1 MHIALLAERNARVEY
16 DRPGVLGLETRVS
29 AHTRERVQALSDP
42 VGVEFEAAQ
51 MRPEHLAHCDL
62 PRLCDVEQLAQVV
75 DEQVDAVCLKYLA
88 NQSAVDVELSLYVG
102 QRAPDLR
109 QAMILADGIQ
119 DVRFDEVEERE
130 RGRRAASHRENG
142 FEVAHP

>member
-1 MHIALLAERNARVEY
+1 M
-16 DRPGVLGLETRVS
+16 
-29 AHTRERVQALSDP
+29 
-42 VGVEFEAAQ
+42 
-51 MRPEHLAHCDL
+51 
-62 PRLCDVEQLAQVV
+62 V

-130 RGRRAASHRENG
+130 RGRRAASYRENG